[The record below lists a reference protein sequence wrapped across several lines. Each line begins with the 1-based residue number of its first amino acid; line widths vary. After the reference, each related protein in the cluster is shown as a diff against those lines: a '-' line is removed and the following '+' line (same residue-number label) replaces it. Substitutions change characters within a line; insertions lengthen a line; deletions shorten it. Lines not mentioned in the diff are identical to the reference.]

1 MKQYQ
6 ADLDKKARSGIIKDF
21 VKNFSAKYGEK
32 LKQVLKRTDEDIN
45 SFDYIQILLAG
56 EVIRIIMMEIN

>member
-21 VKNFSAKYGEK
+21 VKNFSSKYREK
-32 LKQVLKRTDEDIN
+32 LKQILN
-45 SFDYIQILLAG
+45 SK
-56 EVIRIIMMEIN
+56 

>member
-21 VKNFSAKYGEK
+21 VNNFPVKYKRKN
-32 LKQVLKRTDEDIN
+32 
-45 SFDYIQILLAG
+45 
-56 EVIRIIMMEIN
+56 